1 MLLPGFRVSKSIIK
15 TEVYLVQSDKIH
27 SSKWEKALD
36 AIK

>member
-27 SSKWEKALD
+27 SKWEKALD